1 MDKFYLFGAG
11 INCEGV
17 IKYFGT
23 ENIIGIIDSNREL
36 HGKNISGLN
45 IIDISKYDGR
55 SKIYITSYY
64 RYESIIDMLKKLNI
78 KQYYRS
84 PYMNT
89 GFFENTDD
97 MINKLNS
104 LKMDNISFFEDSPLT
119 ENVSEVLFTKYNIKP
134 KIIKMVN
141 ILMQ

>member
-45 IIDISKYDGR
+45 IIMEW
-55 SKIYITSYY
+55 KIF
-64 RYESIIDMLKKLNI
+64 M
-78 KQYYRS
+78 
-84 PYMNT
+84 
-89 GFFENTDD
+89 
-97 MINKLNS
+97 
-104 LKMDNISFFEDSPLT
+104 
-119 ENVSEVLFTKYNIKP
+119 
-134 KIIKMVN
+134 
-141 ILMQ
+141 MQEKF